1 MLERSLDALLCFN
14 GGSRRKGELWSEK
27 INEDKWTLDQIQ
39 KHAGETVVKCH
50 GDKIQETSAIVR
62 DALEKLKAHIKVVG
76 VIDFENKAEFQ
87 VVLKAETALRRA
99 QATEFESRACANWD
113 VQGAGRT
120 KSFEKIVIK
129 LIQGAGKELEAVQSM
144 IVPCVLKMAFDAAG
158 RELNGQLI
166 GKKQQ
171 KVVLSGAP
179 VTPSMPSSAAQ
190 PPTLKKEKKSDKQ
203 GKSKSKDKDKKE
215 DHQVKEKKKKTK
227 AKKCRSSDSSSD

>member
-1 MLERSLDALLCFN
+1 MLCFN
-14 GGSRRKGELWSEK
+14 GGSRKKGELWSEK

-50 GDKIQETSAIVR
+50 GDKIQETSATVK
-62 DALEKLKAHIKVVG
+62 DALKKLKAHMKVVG
-76 VIDFENKAEFQ
+76 VIDFQNKAEFQ

-120 KSFEKIVIK
+120 KTFEKIVIK

-144 IVPCVLKMAFDAAG
+144 MVPCAG

-215 DHQVKEKKKKTK
+215 DHQVKEKKKKKKTK